1 VGAGVARGWGWA
13 PGRGFETSPAPLPR
27 LRRGP
32 MFRCREDATVHAGAA
47 KEETSLSRVLR
58 NPGKARK
65 ARWLVATLTVTAIAI
80 TACGGGDGDENN
92 AASTAASPSEPAA
105 GGEEEPIL
113 IKTSLT
119 FHDIVTGEVLGGS
132 TVGDAPFCSGGMFR
146 DREGNDIGSSDRTVR
161 CSDGSLRIGLTTG
174 TGAAGEQAG
183 TWKIISGTGAYEGW
197 QGSGQMEVKLKRGSD
212 TKASE
217 TFTGTVTH

>member
-1 VGAGVARGWGWA
+1 MVWR
-13 PGRGFETSPAPLPR
+13 
-27 LRRGP
+27 
-32 MFRCREDATVHAGAA
+32 REDATRHAGAA
-47 KEETSLSRVLR
+47 REETSLSRVLR
-58 NPGKARK
+58 NPGKVGK

-92 AASTAASPSEPAA
+92 AAGTTASPSEPTEGAEA
-105 GGEEEPIL
+105 EPIL
-113 IKTSLT
+113 IETRVT
-119 FHDIVTGEVLGGS
+119 FRGIVTGEVLRGS
-132 TVGDAPFCSGGMFR
+132 TIGDSPFCFGGTFR
-146 DREGNDIGSSDRTVR
+146 DREGDDIGSSDRTVR

-217 TFTGTVTH
+217 TFTGNVAQ